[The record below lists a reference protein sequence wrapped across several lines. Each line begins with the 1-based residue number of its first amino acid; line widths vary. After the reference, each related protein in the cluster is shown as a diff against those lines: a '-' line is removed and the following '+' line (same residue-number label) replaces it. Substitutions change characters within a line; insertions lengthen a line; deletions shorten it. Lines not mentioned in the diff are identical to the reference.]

1 MYGSSNFRLAVRGVL
16 VTATPLTEA
25 IIGCFEGSLRFATTC
40 DGGRLAAVVVGD
52 EDMPDEL
59 GALVAGA
66 VAGSGG
72 GFILGAD
79 EGVVEGGR
87 VDVRVVAIV
96 LRNGVDLVAIYFR
109 ELPRKC
115 SCGYNTLSQRRNLCL
130 IVRAPQT
137 ISQAPPGDDLLG
149 LGRSSCRL

>member
-16 VTATPLTEA
+16 VAATPLTDA
-25 IIGCFEGSLRFATTC
+25 IIACFGGSLRFATTC

-66 VAGSGG
+66 VTGGGGG
-72 GFILGAD
+72 GFILGAA

-96 LRNGVDLVAIYFR
+96 GLVSIYFR
-109 ELPRKC
+109 ELPR
-115 SCGYNTLSQRRNLCL
+115 QMF
-130 IVRAPQT
+130 V
-137 ISQAPPGDDLLG
+137 
-149 LGRSSCRL
+149 

>member
-1 MYGSSNFRLAVRGVL
+1 MCSVVLIYGSSNFRLAVRGVL
-16 VTATPLTEA
+16 VTATPLTEV
-25 IIGCFEGSLRFATTC
+25 IIGCFEGSLRFATPC
-40 DGGRLAAVVVGD
+40 EGGRLAAVVVGE

-96 LRNGVDLVAIYFR
+96 LRNGVDLVSIYFR
-109 ELPRKC
+109 ELPRQMFVWLPHAL
-115 SCGYNTLSQRRNLCL
+115 TAPRPLSDCARATDYLPGTSRR
-130 IVRAPQT
+130 
-137 ISQAPPGDDLLG
+137 
-149 LGRSSCRL
+149 

>member
-1 MYGSSNFRLAVRGVL
+1 MCSVVLICGSSNFRLAGRWVL
-16 VTATPLTEA
+16 VTATPLTEDV
-25 IIGCFEGSLRFATTC
+25 IVCFGGSLRFATPC
-40 DGGRLAAVVVGD
+40 DGGRFAAVVVGD

-96 LRNGVDLVAIYFR
+96 NRNGCLY
-109 ELPRKC
+109 L
-115 SCGYNTLSQRRNLCL
+115 LS
-130 IVRAPQT
+130 
-137 ISQAPPGDDLLG
+137 
-149 LGRSSCRL
+149 

>member
-1 MYGSSNFRLAVRGVL
+1 MCSVVLIYGSSNFRFAVRGVL
-16 VTATPLTEA
+16 LRATPLTEV

-66 VAGSGG
+66 EAGSGG
-72 GFILGAD
+72 GFILGADD

-96 LRNGVDLVAIYFR
+96 LRNGVDLVSIYFR
-109 ELPRKC
+109 ELPRQMFVWLQHAL
-115 SCGYNTLSQRRNLCL
+115 TEPQPLSDCARATDYLPGTSRR
-130 IVRAPQT
+130 
-137 ISQAPPGDDLLG
+137 
-149 LGRSSCRL
+149 